1 MLSFAGYGVATGN
14 AAPSVK
20 ELADEVIGT
29 NEEQAVL
36 SYLEGLLDA
45 LDVRDASSISRRPLT
60 KVWCLRG
67 VALCETMPCSERTEA

>member
-1 MLSFAGYGVATGN
+1 MLSFAGHGVATGN

-36 SYLEGLLDA
+36 SYLEDLLDA
-45 LDVRDASSISRRPLT
+45 LDARDAS
-60 KVWCLRG
+60 
-67 VALCETMPCSERTEA
+67 